1 MTVEKKKISKSEV
14 KRSPLKI
21 AEISKSKTRLKLES
35 NSEIVEHSKNY
46 EMRCGR

>member
-1 MTVEKKKISKSEV
+1 MTVEKKNKSEV
-14 KRSPLKI
+14 KRSQLKI

-35 NSEIVEHSKNY
+35 NSEKVEHSKDY